1 MSHSQRPV
9 ALVTGSTRGIG
20 KACAQALAQQG
31 FNVAINGRDSEEGR
45 ARQQSMVA
53 ELQQFDIEALA
64 VPGDVADLAVQ
75 QQMLDQVMAK
85 WGRLDCVVNNAGT
98 AAKQRGDLLEVTAE
112 NYDYCQEVNTRAM
125 FFFCQRAARIMLQ
138 QGERDAHHRS
148 IINITSCSA
157 HSLSISRGEYC
168 VSKAAA
174 SMVTQLFALRL
185 AEEGIGVYEI
195 RPGIIETDM
204 TSTVKPKYDQLI
216 GDGLVPMKR
225 WGQPKDIATTVNALA
240 CGQLPFT
247 VGQIIDID
255 GGLNKSHF

>member
-1 MSHSQRPV
+1 MSNSQRPV
-9 ALVTGSTRGIG
+9 AVVTGSTRGIG
-20 KACAQALAQQG
+20 KACAQALAQAG

-45 ARQQSMVA
+45 ARQQAMVA
-53 ELQQFDIEALA
+53 ELQQFGIEAMA
-64 VPGDVADLAVQ
+64 IPGDVADLGRQPA
-75 QQMLDQVMAK
+75 MLESVIAR

-98 AAKQRGDLLEVTAE
+98 AAKQRGDLLEVTPE
-112 NYDYCQEVNTRAM
+112 NYNYCQDVNTRAM
-125 FFFCQRAARIMLQ
+125 FFFSQRAAQIMLQ
-138 QGERDAHHRS
+138 QGQIGEQHRS

-157 HSLSISRGEYC
+157 YSLSISRGEYC

-204 TSTVKPKYDQLI
+204 TSGVKPKYDQLI
-216 GDGLVPMKR
+216 SGGLVPMKR
-225 WGQPKDIATTVNALA
+225 WGQPADIATAVDALA
-240 CGQLPFT
+240 GGKLPFT

-255 GGLNKSHF
+255 GGLTKSHF